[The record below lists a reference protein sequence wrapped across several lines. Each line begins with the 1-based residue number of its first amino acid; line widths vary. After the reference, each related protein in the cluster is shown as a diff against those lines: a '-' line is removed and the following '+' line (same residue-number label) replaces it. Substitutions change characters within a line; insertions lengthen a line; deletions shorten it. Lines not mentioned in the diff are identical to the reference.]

1 MIELF
6 FVVYSIT
13 TSGCLYWYSS
23 EDPLRFNPCGENEIY
38 VPEKA
43 NRIDL

>member
-1 MIELF
+1 MLELF

-13 TSGCLYWYSS
+13 TGECIYWYSS
-23 EDPLRFNPCGENEIY
+23 EDERPNPCGYEESY
-38 VPEKA
+38 VPENA